1 MSVTFYFEQ
10 VIADQLKSM
19 SSTINEYKTTG
30 LTLMNTAQRY
40 IDIDPIENEITSIGK
55 QLPISKKLLI

>member
-1 MSVTFYFEQ
+1 
-10 VIADQLKSM
+10 M

-55 QLPISKKLLI
+55 QLSISKKLLI